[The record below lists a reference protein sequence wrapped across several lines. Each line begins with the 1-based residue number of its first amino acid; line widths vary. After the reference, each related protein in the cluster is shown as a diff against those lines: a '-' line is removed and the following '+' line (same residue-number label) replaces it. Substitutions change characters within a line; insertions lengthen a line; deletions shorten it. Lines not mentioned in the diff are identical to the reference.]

1 MLGPRCE
8 ACAWWCQHRRDSR
21 HNGLV
26 NNQFFVCNV
35 QSQVPGNIMMPGMM
49 PFMLPGM
56 MQTPFFFNAEV
67 RSSGFVL
74 MWCHCH
80 QRPRQQIPRP
90 IHFLLI
96 LVVCCLWLPIAGGF
110 KRWTSIIPSVCPSSS
125 SWGKVFSKLTTIHSV
140 SFAKVIDPPSKL
152 RAARDDSCLV
162 GASAVSRCSAVVR
175 SLFPL
180 QEMPPRKKPKSVE
193 PKAPR
198 HPGMLPLIPLHSTL
212 ASTKGKGTT

>member
-1 MLGPRCE
+1 MYLRISTYMVKKVQNIIHYEVVKHVSLLYNDSVHARVTSLYALQNRLNSTSPHWVSYQIFLSSMLGPRCK

-26 NNQFFVCNV
+26 IYQFFVCNV
-35 QSQVPGNIMMPGMM
+35 QSQVPGNMMMPGMM

-56 MQTPFFFNAEV
+56 MQAPFFFNAEV

-96 LVVCCLWLPIAGGF
+96 LVVCCMWLPIAGGF

-125 SWGKVFSKLTTIHSV
+125 SWGKVFSKLTSIHSV
-140 SFAKVIDPPSKL
+140 SFAKVI
-152 RAARDDSCLV
+152 
-162 GASAVSRCSAVVR
+162 
-175 SLFPL
+175 
-180 QEMPPRKKPKSVE
+180 
-193 PKAPR
+193 
-198 HPGMLPLIPLHSTL
+198 
-212 ASTKGKGTT
+212 